1 MKSNEAENIRLRYK
15 YRKLILNGKLKLP
28 HKEAAKLLGPDC
40 AYHLYSVTDHTD
52 ADSRKK

>member
-1 MKSNEAENIRLRYK
+1 MISNEAESIRLRYK

-40 AYHLYSVTDHTD
+40 AYHLYSYVDEVPD
-52 ADSRKK
+52 QKKK